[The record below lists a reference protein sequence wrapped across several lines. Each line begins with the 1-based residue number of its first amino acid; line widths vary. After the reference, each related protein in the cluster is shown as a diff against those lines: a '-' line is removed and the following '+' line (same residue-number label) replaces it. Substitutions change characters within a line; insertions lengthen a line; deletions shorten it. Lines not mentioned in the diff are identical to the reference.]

1 MGDINER
8 LSWISSER
16 MKKDVIDNK
25 VDLFL
30 KPPVEHFGTLNY
42 DKFGKFRITPCAH
55 IRFRSILIACIIR

>member
-30 KPPVEHFGTLNY
+30 KPPVDCFGTLNY
-42 DKFGKFRITPCAH
+42 DKFGKF
-55 IRFRSILIACIIR
+55 